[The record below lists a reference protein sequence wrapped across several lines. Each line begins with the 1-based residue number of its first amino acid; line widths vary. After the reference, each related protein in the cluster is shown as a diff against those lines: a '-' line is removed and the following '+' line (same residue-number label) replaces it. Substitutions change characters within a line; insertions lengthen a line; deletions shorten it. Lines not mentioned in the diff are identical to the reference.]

1 MATQNY
7 AIEVKGLTKRYGQI
21 LAVDHISFEVKKGEL
36 FGFLGPNG
44 AGKTTAIRMLIGVI
58 KKDEGEASVMGH
70 AAGSLP
76 AKQLSGVVP
85 EMVNAYM
92 DLSGWSNLMLM
103 AELYRTPA
111 AEARK
116 RAEALLQELGLYER
130 KDSKAVTY
138 SMGMRKRL
146 ILAMALL
153 SDPQILFLDE
163 PTSGL
168 DVQSARSI
176 RAMLRNLRKEGKTI
190 MLTTHNMD
198 EAAELSDRLAIINH
212 GKLVAVD
219 TPNNLSITGGRVYL
233 IDVNFDKPVR
243 SEVLAKL
250 PGVSRLETA
259 QAIEAAE
266 SMRAAAAMGGAAR
279 TRMMQADG
287 GAGGGMAPSPE
298 RMRMM
303 QNMMAEGGGA
313 PDPERMKMMQKM
325 MQEGGA
331 PSPDQMR
338 MMQDRMKAR
347 AAGKGAPAEDTNAV
361 KPSGAEAQDKLP
373 DAGEGG
379 KPDSSRFRLYTED
392 TTLLVTALVDFSR
405 ANSLTMNI
413 LNVRSPSLEDAFV
426 RLTEEKSR
434 EK

>member
-1 MATQNY
+1 MAIKDY
-7 AIEVKGLTKRYGQI
+7 AIEVRGLTKHYGQI
-21 LAVDHISFEVKKGEL
+21 LAVDHISFEVKEGEL

-44 AGKTTAIRMLIGVI
+44 AGKTTTIRMLIGVI

-70 AAGSLP
+70 AAGSLH

-85 EMVNAYM
+85 EMTNAYM
-92 DLSGWSNLMLM
+92 DLSGWGNLMLM

-111 AEARK
+111 AEAKK

-130 KDSKAVTY
+130 KDSKTATY

-198 EAAELSDRLAIINH
+198 EAAELSDRVAIINH
-212 GKLVAVD
+212 GKLAAVD
-219 TPNNLSITGGRVYL
+219 TPDDLSITGGRVYL
-233 IDVNFDKPVR
+233 IDVNFDKAVR

-259 QAIEAAE
+259 QAIEAAD
-266 SMRAAAAMGGAAR
+266 MLRAQMAMAGVGRPGGMGGGKGQMPAQPA
-279 TRMMQADG
+279 G
-287 GAGGGMAPSPE
+287 GVSPLAGTGTAGVSGGGMVETSAGRQS
-298 RMRMM
+298 R
-303 QNMMAEGGGA
+303 AE
-313 PDPERMKMMQKM
+313 
-325 MQEGGA
+325 
-331 PSPDQMR
+331 
-338 MMQDRMKAR
+338 
-347 AAGKGAPAEDTNAV
+347 
-361 KPSGAEAQDKLP
+361 
-373 DAGEGG
+373 AGEGE
-379 KPDSSRFRLYTED
+379 KPGGGRFRLYTEN
-392 TTLLVTALVDFSR
+392 TTLLVTALIDFSR

-413 LNVRSPSLEDAFV
+413 LNVR
-426 RLTEEKSR
+426 
-434 EK
+434 

>member
-1 MATQNY
+1 MDNGL
-7 AIEVKGLTKRYGQI
+7 AIEVKGLTKHYGQ
-21 LAVDHISFEVKKGEL
+21 LVAVDHISFEVKEGEL

-44 AGKTTAIRMLIGVI
+44 AGKTTTIRMLIGVI
-58 KKDEGEASVMGH
+58 KKDEGKASVMGY

-92 DLSGWSNLMLM
+92 DLSGWGNLMLM

-111 AEARK
+111 SEAKK

-198 EAAELSDRLAIINH
+198 EAAELSDRVAIINH
-212 GKLVAVD
+212 GKLAAVD
-219 TPNNLSITGGRVYL
+219 TPDNLSITGGRVYL
-233 IDVNFDKPVR
+233 IDLSFDKPVR

-259 QAIEAAE
+259 QAIEAADRL
-266 SMRAAAAMGGAAR
+266 RAQMAMAGVGRPGGMGGEKGK
-279 TRMMQADG
+279 MQAQPAG
-287 GAGGGMAPSPE
+287 STSPLTGTGAAGVSGSGMMGMAGGLS
-298 RMRMM
+298 R
-303 QNMMAEGGGA
+303 AE
-313 PDPERMKMMQKM
+313 
-325 MQEGGA
+325 
-331 PSPDQMR
+331 
-338 MMQDRMKAR
+338 
-347 AAGKGAPAEDTNAV
+347 V
-361 KPSGAEAQDKLP
+361 
-373 DAGEGG
+373 GEGG
-379 KPDSSRFRLYTED
+379 KPDSSRFRLYTEN
-392 TTLLVTALVDFSR
+392 TTILVTALVDFSR

-426 RLTEEKSR
+426 RLTEEAKHD
-434 EK
+434 

>member
-1 MATQNY
+1 MDNGL
-7 AIEVKGLTKRYGQI
+7 AIKVKGLTKHYGQI
-21 LAVDHISFEVKKGEL
+21 LAVDHISFEVKEGEL
-36 FGFLGPNG
+36 LGFLGPNG
-44 AGKTTAIRMLIGVI
+44 AGKTTTIRMLIGVI
-58 KKDEGEASVMGH
+58 KKDEGKASVMGH
-70 AAGSLP
+70 PAGSLP

-85 EMVNAYM
+85 EMANAYM
-92 DLSGWSNLMLM
+92 DLSGWGNLMLM

-111 AEARK
+111 AEAKK

-130 KDSKAVTY
+130 KDSKTVTY

-198 EAAELSDRLAIINH
+198 EAAELSDRVAIINH
-212 GKLVAVD
+212 GKLAAVD
-219 TPNNLSITGGRVYL
+219 TPDNLSITGGRVYL
-233 IDVNFDKPVR
+233 IDLSFDKPVH

-259 QAIEAAE
+259 QAIEAADRL
-266 SMRAAAAMGGAAR
+266 RAQMAMAGVGRPGGMGGGKSQ
-279 TRMMQADG
+279 MQAQS
-287 GAGGGMAPSPE
+287 AGGMSPLAGTGTAGVSGSGMMGTSAGGLS
-298 RMRMM
+298 R
-303 QNMMAEGGGA
+303 AE
-313 PDPERMKMMQKM
+313 
-325 MQEGGA
+325 
-331 PSPDQMR
+331 
-338 MMQDRMKAR
+338 
-347 AAGKGAPAEDTNAV
+347 
-361 KPSGAEAQDKLP
+361 
-373 DAGEGG
+373 AGEGG
-379 KPDSSRFRLYTED
+379 KPDSSRFRLYTEN
-392 TTLLVTALVDFSR
+392 TTLLVTTLVDFSR

>member
-1 MATQNY
+1 MDNGL

-44 AGKTTAIRMLIGVI
+44 AGKTTTIRMLIGVI
-58 KKDEGEASVMGH
+58 KKDEGIASVMGH
-70 AAGSLP
+70 TAGSLP

-92 DLSGWSNLMLM
+92 DLSGWGNLMLM

-111 AEARK
+111 SEAKK

-130 KDSKAVTY
+130 KDSKTVTY

-198 EAAELSDRLAIINH
+198 EAAELCDRVAIINR
-212 GKLVAVD
+212 GKLAAVD
-219 TPNNLSITGGRVYL
+219 TPDNLSITGGRVYL
-233 IDVNFDKPVR
+233 IDISFDKTVR

-259 QAIEAAE
+259 QAIEAADRL
-266 SMRAAAAMGGAAR
+266 RAQMAMAGVGRPGGMGGEKVKMQAQPAGGMSPLAR
-279 TRMMQADG
+279 TGAAGVSGSGMMG
-287 GAGGGMAPSPE
+287 TSAGGLY
-298 RMRMM
+298 R
-303 QNMMAEGGGA
+303 AE
-313 PDPERMKMMQKM
+313 
-325 MQEGGA
+325 
-331 PSPDQMR
+331 
-338 MMQDRMKAR
+338 
-347 AAGKGAPAEDTNAV
+347 
-361 KPSGAEAQDKLP
+361 
-373 DAGEGG
+373 AGEGE
-379 KPDSSRFRLYTED
+379 KPDSSRFRLYTEN

>member
-1 MATQNY
+1 MATEDY

-21 LAVDHISFEVKKGEL
+21 LAVDHISFEVKEGEL

-44 AGKTTAIRMLIGVI
+44 AGKTTTIRMLIGVI
-58 KKDEGEASVMGH
+58 KKDEGKASVMGH

-92 DLSGWSNLMLM
+92 DLSGWGNLMLM

-111 AEARK
+111 SEAKR

-198 EAAELSDRLAIINH
+198 EAAELCDRVAIINH
-212 GKLVAVD
+212 GKLAAVD
-219 TPNNLSITGGRVYL
+219 TPDNLSITGGRVYL
-233 IDVNFDKPVR
+233 IDMSFDKPVR

-259 QAIEAAE
+259 QAIEAADRL
-266 SMRAAAAMGGAAR
+266 RAQMAMAGVGRPGGMGGGKGK
-279 TRMMQADG
+279 MQAQP
-287 GAGGGMAPSPE
+287 AGGMSPP
-298 RMRMM
+298 
-303 QNMMAEGGGA
+303 AGTG
-313 PDPERMKMMQKM
+313 
-325 MQEGGA
+325 
-331 PSPDQMR
+331 
-338 MMQDRMKAR
+338 
-347 AAGKGAPAEDTNAV
+347 AAGANR
-361 KPSGAEAQDKLP
+361 SGTMETSAGGLSRAEAGD
-373 DAGEGG
+373 GE
-379 KPDSSRFRLYTED
+379 KPDSSRFRLYTEN
-392 TTLLVTALVDFSR
+392 TTLLVTTLVDFSR